1 MNRSSA
7 LVLVTSLALAA
18 CSGEAPQPAPSDA
31 APSPALD
38 PALASP
44 LPGTGEP
51 APSTAQPSAAPTMT
65 SPMGAT
71 FPPAMIG
78 RWGMVPA
85 DCTSQ
90 RGDNKGM
97 ITITPGEIR
106 FYESVA
112 TIAAIKESG
121 ANRLRATLAFEGEGM
136 QWTRDAQFDAKP
148 ASDQVVLQEFG
159 DDAVPGPRTYTRCK

>member
-1 MNRSSA
+1 MNTPP
-7 LVLVTSLALAA
+7 VLAFAATLALAA
-18 CSGEAPQPAPSDA
+18 CSGESPVPAPSDA
-31 APSPALD
+31 AP
-38 PALASP
+38 
-44 LPGTGEP
+44 TT
-51 APSTAQPSAAPTMT
+51 APAAPVSAPTDPV
-65 SPMGAT
+65 PMQPPVDATDSAAT
-71 FPPAMIG
+71 FPPALLG

-97 ITITPGEIR
+97 ITITSREIR

-121 ANRLRATLAFEGEGM
+121 ATRLRATLAFEGEGM

-148 ASDQVVLQEFG
+148 ASDQLVLQEFG

>member
-1 MNRSSA
+1 MNQSSILA
-7 LVLVTSLALAA
+7 LAAALALAA
-18 CSGEAPQPAPSDA
+18 CSSESPAPTPSDA
-31 APSPALD
+31 AAAASVPDATGPSGA
-38 PALASP
+38 
-44 LPGTGEP
+44 E
-51 APSTAQPSAAPTMT
+51 PSAAPTGPQAT
-65 SPMGAT
+65 ASPGAPAGAF

-78 RWGMVPA
+78 RWGLVPA

-97 ITITPGEIR
+97 ITITSRDIR

-121 ANRLRATLAFEGEGM
+121 ATRLRATLAFEGEGM
-136 QWTRDAQFDAKP
+136 QWTRDAQFEAKP
-148 ASDQVVLQEFG
+148 ASDQLVLQEFG

>member
-1 MNRSSA
+1 MKKPMVLA
-7 LVLVTSLALAA
+7 LVTGLALSA
-18 CSGEAPQPAPSDA
+18 CSSEAP
-31 APSPALD
+31 
-38 PALASP
+38 
-44 LPGTGEP
+44 EP
-51 APSTAQPSAAPTMT
+51 APSENPAAATPSLPAAVEPAPSAAATDATPAMT
-65 SPMGAT
+65 SPVGAS
-71 FPPAMIG
+71 FPAAMIG

-97 ITITPGEIR
+97 ITITSREIR

-112 TIAAIKESG
+112 TIDAIKESG
-121 ANRLRATLAFEGEGM
+121 ATRLRATMAFEGEGI

-148 ASDQVVLQEFG
+148 ASDQLVLQEFG

>member
-1 MNRSSA
+1 MNTLPILAVSA
-7 LVLVTSLALAA
+7 AALALTA
-18 CSGEAPQPAPSDA
+18 CSGETPQPASSDA
-31 APSPALD
+31 PGSTPALPDSAASLPTEAPAASAD
-38 PALASP
+38 PAA
-44 LPGTGEP
+44 T
-51 APSTAQPSAAPTMT
+51 PTMT
-65 SPMGAT
+65 KPVGAT
-71 FPPAMIG
+71 FPPALVG